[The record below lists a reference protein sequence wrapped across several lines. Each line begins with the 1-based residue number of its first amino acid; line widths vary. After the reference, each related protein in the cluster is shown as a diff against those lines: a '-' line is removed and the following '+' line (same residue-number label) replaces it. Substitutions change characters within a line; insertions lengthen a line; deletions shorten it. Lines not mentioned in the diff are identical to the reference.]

1 MTVIIDGKQQVPTV
15 ENDLIMGKEAL
26 IIRATVAGITASV
39 TQTQGQQP
47 LTYEINEVATVA
59 NANDTVTLITVRAGL
74 VQTVINN
81 GANTLQIFPASGDNL
96 GAGVNASTTLEPNE
110 SSTFAG
116 YDATNWHIEAVT
128 GLTHA
133 EMTDSENTDAFV
145 VSAQDDHTA
154 YHTNGLAAGD
164 ISGGWTF
171 DAGGA
176 GTSHAIASIA
186 DGADSGVD
194 IAVTTSTAHGLA
206 AGDIVSQSNLT
217 SAVYT
222 GFFKV
227 KAIISS
233 TIYEVAA
240 VFTATD
246 TGTMDQPAT
255 LMCPTGGSGTYLCAW
270 SCDADSATNNET
282 FDFALHLEAAHQAK
296 TNARRKFGT
305 SGDVGSLSNT
315 SLLDVADGEKVS
327 FMVKN
332 IDSAGNIT
340 IRNLHIVLVRL

>member
-1 MTVIIDGKQQVPTV
+1 MVVIADGVKQVATIESNLV
-15 ENDLIMGKEAL
+15 FGNDAL
-26 IIRATVAGITASV
+26 IVRDVNAGITAS
-39 TQTQGQQP
+39 TNQTQGQGA
-47 LTYEINEVATVA
+47 LTAEVNEISTVA
-59 NANDTVTLITVRAGL
+59 NVNDTVTLISVTGGFK
-74 VQTVINN
+74 QIVINN

-96 GAGVNASTTLEPNE
+96 GAGVDISTILEANE
-110 SSTFAG
+110 VIEFVS
-116 YDATNWHIEAVT
+116 YDATNWHVEATT
-128 GLTHA
+128 GLSHA
-133 EMTDSENTDAFV
+133 EMTDSENTDVFV
-145 VSAQDDHTA
+145 ISEQSNHTA
-154 YHTNGLAAGD
+154 YHTGGLVAGD
-164 ISGGWTF
+164 DSGGWTF

-186 DGADSGVD
+186 DGAASGVD
-194 IAVTTSTAHGLA
+194 IAVTTSTSHGLA

-227 KAIISS
+227 KAIISD

-246 TGTMDQPAT
+246 TGTMDQAAV
-255 LMCPTGGSGTYLCAW
+255 LICPTGGAGSYLCSW
-270 SCDADSATNNET
+270 SCDATTATNNET
-282 FDFALHLEAAHQAK
+282 FDFALHLDEVHQAK

-315 SLLDVADGEKVS
+315 ALIDIANGEKVS
-327 FMVKN
+327 FMAKN
-332 IDSAGNIT
+332 ADSAGNIT